1 MAVTFVGTGASATED
16 DASGTSVT
24 VNFASHLEGD
34 LLIAFINTSNGTPL
48 TNPAPTINA
57 LAGWTEIADISNG
70 ATSATGLY
78 LAYHIATS
86 DDEILTETFTA
97 SETTGYVSSG
107 SVLRGADQT
116 TPIDVIALGTAQG
129 SSLSNTTP
137 AVTTTVDNV
146 FVVRALSLDDN
157 IAVGTT
163 PSPSGYDLRFT
174 HQEAGP
180 GNGVTAFWYDMVEPT
195 SGDTG
200 TEVISWT
207 GDSEENIS
215 AVFGIRPEVLT
226 KEDFEVDAIVK
237 ALDQEETFLIDAVLV
252 MAEQFTIDARVMKE
266 QTKDFTIDARILGTE
281 CKIEV
286 REFTI
291 TSGTGN
297 IDFTG
302 FGFQP
307 KACLFIYTPNATQNT
322 DGADMERMLGM
333 CDGTRQWAMSSG
345 AQDGNVNVSRRSTTT
360 GCILHIDV
368 EGSSQVVEGKAE
380 FVSFLSDGV
389 RLNRTTTFISPI
401 SPLVKVIAFGGN
413 AVRVHGDIFDPAN
426 TINTSASTTAL
437 GFEPDLLITGMI
449 GNHVDANS
457 NTNNDDD
464 SWSMGWAVN
473 PDRQAS
479 NNQFCIGM
487 EAREG
492 DDQADSNHAIF
503 NNRCCVSR
511 MNASND
517 TGIEIT
523 SFDTNGF
530 TATTRDTSAGTNDR
544 FFFLGLTLGFEGA
557 REFSVNQDTPS
568 STGSQSQTGT
578 GFTPTFLLGEVIGD
592 NRAFNTWSNSDP
604 DNASIGIGLTDDTRT
619 HSLTAYHDDG
629 SDPPNTATRIRDTH
643 FHSLDMQNGS
653 LLSEAT
659 FTSFN
664 SDGWTLDF
672 TTASAVQK
680 AVYLAIGKCVVERS
694 EVFTV
699 DAVLVRDA
707 TFTVDA
713 RLSALAEFTI
723 DAFVQKTQTFDFT
736 INSLIQDRF
745 TVDVN
750 NIDAIISQPS
760 ADKNEP
766 DYFLVIDEST
776 LEVTGDVKEP
786 TGFNIYTQ
794 VQNEEIMG
802 FIEWFVNNDTQLS
815 DIFEDLNV
823 DKDTLWKIFQRFE
836 QGGYGADP
844 EGKLLEAMEF
854 LYRLYI
860 EEALP
865 TNFSDDLDFD
875 TRKFHA
881 DFRPGD

>member
-1 MAVTFVGTGASATED
+1 MAVTFVGTGAQATEGD
-16 DASGTSVT
+16 NSGTSVT
-24 VNFASHLEGD
+24 VNFASHLAGD
-34 LLIAFINTSNGTPL
+34 LLIAFINCSNGTPNL
-48 TNPAPTINA
+48 NPSATINA

-70 ATSATGLY
+70 GATATGLY

-86 DDEILTETFTA
+86 DDEILTETFTSSA
-97 SETTGYVSSG
+97 STGYVSSG
-107 SVLRGADQT
+107 SVFRGADQT
-116 TPIDVIALGTAQG
+116 TPIDVSALGTAQG
-129 SSLSNTTP
+129 EALSNTTP

-146 FVVRALSLDDN
+146 FVIRALSIDDN
-157 IAVGTT
+157 LAVGTT
-163 PSPSGYDLRFT
+163 PSPSGYALRFT
-174 HQEAGP
+174 HQEGAP
-180 GNGVTAFWYDMVEPT
+180 GNGVTGFWYDMVEPT

-207 GDSEENIS
+207 GDTEESIS
-215 AVFGIRPEVLT
+215 AVFGIRPMNAET
-226 KEDFEVDAIVK
+226 FDVDALVK
-237 ALDQEETFLIDAVLV
+237 ALNQEETFLVNAVLV
-252 MAEQFTIDARVMKE
+252 MAEQFTIDALIAQRIDE
-266 QTKDFTIDARILGTE
+266 DFTVDAKILGTE

-307 KACLFIYTPNATQNT
+307 KACLFIYTPNATQNA

-345 AQDGNVNVSRRSTTT
+345 AQDGSESGNVSRRSTTT

-368 EGSSQVVEGKAE
+368 EGSSQSVEGKAE

-389 RLNRTTTFISPI
+389 RLNRTTTFSDPT

-449 GNHVDANS
+449 GNHVDADSNS
-457 NTNNDDD
+457 NNDDD

-487 EAREG
+487 EGREG
-492 DDQADSNHAIF
+492 GDEANSNHAIF

-511 MNASND
+511 QNSSND

-530 TATTRDTSAGTNDR
+530 TATTRDTGAGTNDR
-544 FFFLGLTLGFEGA
+544 FFFLGLTLGEEGA
-557 REFSVNQDTPS
+557 RVFSVNQDTPS

-592 NRAFNTWSNSDP
+592 NRAFNTWSNDP

-619 HSLTAYHDDG
+619 HSLTAYNDDG
-629 SDPPNTATRIRDTH
+629 SDPQNTATRIRDTH

-672 TTASAVQK
+672 TTASSVQK
-680 AVYLAIGKCVVERS
+680 AVYLAIGKCVVKRTK
-694 EVFTV
+694 VFTV

-713 RLSALAEFTI
+713 RLSALAEFTV

-736 INSLIQDRF
+736 VNSLIQDRF
-745 TVDVN
+745 TVDIN
-750 NIDAIISQPS
+750 NIDAIITRPS
-760 ADKNEP
+760 PDKDEP

-786 TGFNIYTQ
+786 TGFNTFTQ
-794 VQNEEIMG
+794 VQNEEIVG
-802 FIEWFVNNDTQLS
+802 FIEWFVSDDAQLIE
-815 DIFEDLNV
+815 IFEDLNV
-823 DKDTLWKIFQRFE
+823 DKDTLWKIFQRFT

-844 EGKLLEAMEF
+844 LGELEEAMEL
-854 LYRLYI
+854 LYRLYV
-860 EEALP
+860 EVDLP

-875 TRKFHA
+875 TRKFHE